1 MDQTLYPLDKKN
13 PWKRNFQTFEWLGK
27 SSPNYSYHIWNHKSV
42 FLWTF
47 HHSSVSWEITLLWCF
62 SWNFVWSG
70 QKQPI
75 KVKFQTFDCSR
86 EISPDLYFDR
96 FLLLKV
102 CKTSAKKSIEELCL
116 ITLRNEEFEEKVVCC
131 FKNDKDLVNFNLRP
145 RNSQNFHFYWLLLCK
160 VYNVW
165 HKKVQWS
172 YLSWVKQNLKKN
184 WLVFWKMTWEIWQ
197 MFTRALESFK
207 IGILIGS
214 FHSK

>member
-1 MDQTLYPLDKKN
+1 M
-13 PWKRNFQTFEWLGK
+13 
-27 SSPNYSYHIWNHKSV
+27 
-42 FLWTF
+42 
-47 HHSSVSWEITLLWCF
+47 SWEITLLWCF

-131 FKNDKDLVNFNLRP
+131 FKNDKNLVNFNLRP

-172 YLSWVKQNLKKN
+172 YLSWVMQNLKKTDLCFGKWHEKYGKCSPQHLKVLKLGF
-184 WLVFWKMTWEIWQ
+184 WLDPFIQSRKFM
-197 MFTRALESFK
+197 S
-207 IGILIGS
+207 
-214 FHSK
+214 